1 MFATS
6 FNPARDPVRLYQVY
20 ASKRPA
26 SYSDPQDPFYIAP
39 RTVPVS
45 SLDDQWFLKSPV
57 GEKNI
62 SGIMK
67 NMAIQGELDISK
79 RLTNHCARKHL
90 VQKLRDA
97 GVAPTT
103 IMQVSGHRNVQS
115 VLNYSEMPET
125 EQINCSNILSTSNPV
140 RAPFASENPVPQN
153 QCCQHTLCPWRPLL
167 QKRVFGMF
175 IQNSPLQTVCRQPNP
190 QQPNLKIKA
199 VSVMGKVIYCNQCLL
214 EPLSIS
220 KISICIWSE
229 HSCNQCMTG
238 DHVIRVETKYFGAF
252 LQSSRK

>member
-1 MFATS
+1 MELNERQTKTRTGEHISDIRIVRPKMFATS

-103 IMQVSGHRNVQS
+103 IMQ
-115 VLNYSEMPET
+115 
-125 EQINCSNILSTSNPV
+125 
-140 RAPFASENPVPQN
+140 
-153 QCCQHTLCPWRPLL
+153 
-167 QKRVFGMF
+167 
-175 IQNSPLQTVCRQPNP
+175 
-190 QQPNLKIKA
+190 
-199 VSVMGKVIYCNQCLL
+199 GK
-214 EPLSIS
+214 
-220 KISICIWSE
+220 
-229 HSCNQCMTG
+229 
-238 DHVIRVETKYFGAF
+238 
-252 LQSSRK
+252 